1 MTAVIPSFEGPVVVR
16 AADAET
22 LGWAPVS
29 VRLLADSSDTG
40 GAISVIRTTM
50 GEGADGARPHTHTK
64 SAELFYILDGPAQVL
79 TGNQVVT
86 AGQGDLVVVPPNM
99 AHAFA
104 AAPGHGADLLIV
116 IAPGVERFEY
126 FRLLERLN
134 KGEATVDDLL
144 ASQERY
150 DNHFLDSPAW
160 RAVRG

>member
-1 MTAVIPSFEGPVVVR
+1 MTAVVPNFDGAVVVK

-22 LGWAPVS
+22 MGWAPLS

-40 GAISVIRTTM
+40 GAISVIRTTI
-50 GEGADGARPHTHTK
+50 GNGADGARPHTHSK
-64 SAELFYILDGPAQVL
+64 SAELFYILDGQAQVL
-79 TGNQVVT
+79 TGDQVVT
-86 AGQGDLVVVPPNM
+86 AGQGDLVVVPPSM

-104 AAPGHGADLLIV
+104 AAPGHSADLLIV
-116 IAPGVERFEY
+116 IAPGVERFGY

-144 ASQERY
+144 ASQEQY

-160 RAVRG
+160 RAARG